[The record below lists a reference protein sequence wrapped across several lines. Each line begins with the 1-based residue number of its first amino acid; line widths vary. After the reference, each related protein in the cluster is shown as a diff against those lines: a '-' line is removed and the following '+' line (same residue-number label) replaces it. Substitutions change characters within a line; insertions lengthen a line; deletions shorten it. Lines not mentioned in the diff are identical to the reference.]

1 MKPIAFLLFLMIT
14 ITLINPINIKASDS
28 NDIIYHVVKR
38 NPDLVITGCNETY
51 VYWQFNYRIF
61 NPPIA
66 IRWPGLNESKYIDK
80 IPGDYDSE
88 KNFIYDMLA
97 AKYDLKYS
105 NWGHYY
111 DYLAEVRKEFY
122 PLKEKLFAEKGDL
135 GIRTLGIMDNYVP
148 IVVVVT
154 MYKITDEKV
163 NIVLEY
169 IRPFVK
175 KYNAVVF
182 FIEDYFPASIY
193 EKQREVIDRF
203 YSKVLPSGSFGWG
216 DGFIEYLNLVE
227 KYYNFKINL
236 QGWGASPGQANL
248 PIPPN
253 ATFNKE
259 FVEKAVSI
267 LRKYAGCEVPLVANF
282 IEVRYVRP
290 DILEPSGQE
299 HSPLQFTQNNPE
311 TPKYNEPSYLSPPY
325 LILLFVVI
333 PIAILLP
340 IILISRKGK
349 KFN

>member
-1 MKPIAFLLFLMIT
+1 MIT
-14 ITLINPINIKASDS
+14 ITLINPINVKASDS
-28 NDIIYHVVKR
+28 DDIVYEVVKNR
-38 NPDLVITGCNETY
+38 NPDLIITGCNETY

-61 NPPIA
+61 NPPVA
-66 IRWPGLNESKYIDK
+66 VRDPGLNESKYIDK

-88 KNFIYDMLA
+88 GFFIVDMLA
-97 AKYDLKYS
+97 AKYDLKHS
-105 NWGHYY
+105 NWYY
-111 DYLAEVRKEFY
+111 YYNFIDSINKEIISLQDKIF
-122 PLKEKLFAEKGDL
+122 KEKGEL
-135 GIRTLGIMDNYVP
+135 GINWLGVWNTIP
-148 IVVVVT
+148 PSIVVT
-154 MYKITDEKV
+154 MYKITGEKIS
-163 NIVLEY
+163 IVLKYLEPY
-169 IRPFVK
+169 AK

-203 YSKVLPSGSFGWG
+203 YRKALSSGSFGWG
-216 DGFIEYLNLVE
+216 DGFIEYLKLVE
-227 KYYNFKINL
+227 EYYNFKINL
-236 QGWGASPGQANL
+236 EGWGAAPGIANL

-282 IEVRYVRP
+282 IEVRYVML

-311 TPKYNEPSYLSPPY
+311 TLKYNEPSYLSPPY

-340 IILISRKGK
+340 IILISKKGNNKKRKN
-349 KFN
+349 FN